1 MGLFGND
8 MTEELQSKI
17 SEIENNITA
26 IEGKISQLMSDVE
39 ASYSDIKTDIQ
50 KLKTNTLESL
60 EIPEPVI
67 TSTVDEAKVNDLEQR
82 LETIEKRLM
91 IGGWAP
97 K

>member
-17 SEIENNITA
+17 NE
-26 IEGKISQLMSDVE
+26 IEGKISAIEEKISQLMNDVE

-60 EIPEPVI
+60 EIPEPVAPSNI
-67 TSTVDEAKVNDLEQR
+67 DDSKINNLEQR